1 MWHLIDTIGLSITF
15 SFLVELGDS
24 GWKETNVLTD
34 SFISIIHPHPAPYA
48 FLTILGIVMF
58 LVSAIKLKFFYR
70 YVSVLT

>member
-24 GWKETNVLTD
+24 GWKETNLLTD
-34 SFISIIHPHPAPYA
+34 SFISIIHPNPAPYA

-58 LVSAIKLKFFYR
+58 LVSAIKLKLFYR